1 MENKTP
7 MMQKRT
13 MNITAFEYKEVPKDE
28 WSKEELS
35 KIEQLNATMGVDILS
50 IGFKQGKHVV
60 MATSYV
66 GVIRI
71 GKTTIEILPKV
82 DKDGDKRLAAQNLL
96 YFLSYTRK
104 LSIKESDIARL
115 TERTSEF
122 FEILIYLF
130 ARNLWDLIKKGM
142 YKEYVAEEE
151 YAGFLKG
158 KWLISQQLTQRP
170 TTRHRFYVSYDEF
183 TEDNPF
189 NRIFKYAV
197 ILLQKLS
204 NNPRNQQL
212 LLELSFAFNDIEFEI
227 ITKEHFVRLNVNR
240 LNSQYLPVLELA
252 RLFILDSSI
261 QMTANNIETFSFVFD
276 MNRLFEEFVY
286 EFIRRHRDTILPE
299 DLKDCEIIAQSSD
312 RYLLYTP
319 DGMPVFKLQPDIVFI
334 RPDGS
339 IPLIIDT
346 KYKLLDPKDKELFS
360 LIQSD
365 MYQMFAYAKKYN
377 CDKVIMLYP
386 NKEENKE
393 EVEKCYRIAEER
405 ENQHINVKTIDIGID
420 LRLHKQILI
429 TRLNSAL
436 KNKREEESYVYM
448 GSNL

>member
-1 MENKTP
+1 M
-7 MMQKRT
+7 
-13 MNITAFEYKEVPKDE
+13 TAFEYEKVPKDE

-35 KIEQLNATMGVDILS
+35 KIERLNATMGVEILT

-82 DKDGDKRLAAQNLL
+82 DKDGDKRLAAQLAAKNLL
-96 YFLSYTRK
+96 YLLSYTRK

-115 TERTSEF
+115 TEKPSEF

-130 ARNLWDLIKKGM
+130 ARNLWGLIKKGM

-158 KWLISQQLTQRP
+158 KWLISQQLIQRP
-170 TTRHRFYVSYDEF
+170 TTKHSFYVSHDEF

-212 LLELSFAFNDIEFEI
+212 LLELSFALNDIEFEI
-227 ITKEHFVRLNVNR
+227 ITKEHFARLNVNR
-240 LNSQYLPVLELA
+240 LNRQYLPVLELA
-252 RLFILDSSI
+252 RLFILNSSL

-286 EFIRRHRDTILPE
+286 EFLRRHRKEILPDE
-299 DLKDCEIIAQSSD
+299 LKDCEIKAQYGNK
-312 RYLLYTP
+312 YLVYSQ
-319 DGMPVFKLQPDIVFI
+319 DGKQEVFKLQPDIVFI
-334 RPDGS
+334 KRSDRS

-346 KYKLLDPKDKELFS
+346 KYKLLDTQDKRLGIS
-360 LIQSD
+360 QAD
-365 MYQMFAYAKKYN
+365 MYQMFAYAKKYQ
-377 CDKVIMLYP
+377 CCRVIMLYP
-386 NKEENKE
+386 HRTGIEEKSFKFDENG
-393 EVEKCYRIAEER
+393 ER
-405 ENQHINVKTIDIGID
+405 YVDIRTLDIGRD
-420 LRLHKQILI
+420 LPKDKRAFIKQLQTIVGGKYEI
-429 TRLNSAL
+429 SDCQH
-436 KNKREEESYVYM
+436 
-448 GSNL
+448 NLE

>member
-1 MENKTP
+1 MTDIYQACFGHVPAKSMENKTP

-13 MNITAFEYKEVPKDE
+13 MNMTVFEYGRVPKDE
-28 WSKEELS
+28 WSKEELC
-35 KIEQLNATMGVDILS
+35 KIERLNAIMGVEILS
-50 IGFKQGKHVV
+50 IGFKQVKDVV

-71 GKTTIEILPKV
+71 GKTIIEILPKV

-115 TERTSEF
+115 TERPSEF

-158 KWLISQQLTQRP
+158 KWLISLQLTQRP
-170 TTRHRFYVSYDEF
+170 TTRHSFYVSYDEF

-240 LNSQYLPVLELA
+240 LNRQYLPVLELA
-252 RLFILDSSI
+252 RLFILGASL

-286 EFIRRHRDTILPE
+286 EFLRRHRKEILPDDLNE
-299 DLKDCEIIAQSSD
+299 DCDIKAQFGD
-312 RYLLYTP
+312 KYLVYSE
-319 DGMPVFKLQPDIVFI
+319 DGNPVFKLQP
-334 RPDGS
+334 
-339 IPLIIDT
+339 
-346 KYKLLDPKDKELFS
+346 
-360 LIQSD
+360 
-365 MYQMFAYAKKYN
+365 
-377 CDKVIMLYP
+377 
-386 NKEENKE
+386 
-393 EVEKCYRIAEER
+393 
-405 ENQHINVKTIDIGID
+405 
-420 LRLHKQILI
+420 
-429 TRLNSAL
+429 
-436 KNKREEESYVYM
+436 
-448 GSNL
+448 